1 MFPNYLGLREPHN
14 LTRLHGLDID
24 CVRGKGLLVES
35 GTRPRLCIQSHPA
48 IASYLRNLSRGACI
62 LVANAKTSMRKLAR
76 TLLLGILLCLILLTG
91 GLWWFPRKDCTAL
104 PERLY
109 HRIVLRE
116 QDFIGHNVRFKV
128 RGQGARLPP
137 NGRLSGFTTMRASD
151 CVEVIMES
159 EDEGSPLQ
167 AKDEMEKRIR
177 GASRVVERGPEV
189 DLPGRPDGERA
200 VLLLGTDARAEIVVW
215 FEGNRRLGIIESA
228 SLAHALAYEKL
239 IEKGYRLDADG
250 YVIAMG
256 Q

>member
-1 MFPNYLGLREPHN
+1 MGGVQMKAFLVGLS
-14 LTRLHGLDID
+14 LF
-24 CVRGKGLLVES
+24 LVLIV
-35 GTRPRLCIQSHPA
+35 GTVLWL
-48 IASYLRNLSRGACI
+48 SYE
-62 LVANAKTSMRKLAR
+62 
-76 TLLLGILLCLILLTG
+76 
-91 GLWWFPRKDCTAL
+91 DCTGL
-104 PERLY
+104 PTRLY

-116 QDFIGHNVRFKV
+116 QDFIGHDVRFKV

-137 NGRLSGFTTMRASD
+137 NGRLSGFTTVRASD
-151 CVEVIMES
+151 CVEVIIES
-159 EDEGSPLQ
+159 EDEGSPMQ

-177 GASRVVERGPEV
+177 EASRVVERGPEV

-239 IEKGYRLDADG
+239 TERGYRPDP
-250 YVIAMG
+250 

>member
-1 MFPNYLGLREPHN
+1 MHM
-14 LTRLHGLDID
+14 
-24 CVRGKGLLVES
+24 K
-35 GTRPRLCIQSHPA
+35 A
-48 IASYLRNLSRGACI
+48 
-62 LVANAKTSMRKLAR
+62 
-76 TLLLGILLCLILLTG
+76 LLLGLLLCLALLVGTM
-91 GLWWFPRKDCTAL
+91 LWLSYEDCTAL

-116 QDFIGHNVRFKV
+116 QDFIGHHVRFKV
-128 RGQGARLPP
+128 RGHGTRLPP
-137 NGRLSGFTTMRASD
+137 NGRLSGFTTMHASD
-151 CVEVIMES
+151 CVEVIIES
-159 EDEGSPLQ
+159 EDEGSPMQ
-167 AKDEMEKRIR
+167 AKDEMEKRIL